1 MKIALT
7 LIICSA
13 LSQTCDPPFKTN
25 MTFDNWHDC
34 MRQGFIDGLQLMD
47 VMGEQYINQNKT
59 IIKFRCKPIPKPKEL
74 GT

>member
-34 MRQGFIDGLQLMD
+34 MTQGFIDGLQLMD
-47 VMGEQYINQNKT
+47 VMGEQYINKNQTYSNT
-59 IIKFRCKPIPKPKEL
+59 
-74 GT
+74 

>member
-25 MTFDNWHDC
+25 MTFENWNDC

-47 VMGEQYINQNKT
+47 VMGEQYINKNQT
-59 IIKFRCKPIPKPKEL
+59 IIKFTCRPIKQPKEL

>member
-25 MTFDNWHDC
+25 MTFEIG
-34 MRQGFIDGLQLMD
+34 MI
-47 VMGEQYINQNKT
+47 V
-59 IIKFRCKPIPKPKEL
+59 
-74 GT
+74 

>member
-25 MTFDNWHDC
+25 MTFDNLHDC

-47 VMGEQYINQNKT
+47 VMGEQYINKNQT
-59 IIKFRCKPIPKPKEL
+59 IIKFTCRPIKQPKEL

>member
-1 MKIALT
+1 
-7 LIICSA
+7 
-13 LSQTCDPPFKTN
+13 

-59 IIKFRCKPIPKPKEL
+59 IIKFTCRPIKQPKEL